1 MSELDDKLNSILNN
15 PQMMQQIMSLA
26 QSMNSQEPQPPAQ
39 PQPPQ

>member
-26 QSMNSQEPQPPAQ
+26 QSMNGAEAAPGT
-39 PQPPQ
+39 